1 MLTSPSRPVRVS
13 RASVRRVP
21 STKATR
27 RGRSALVGQCAT
39 NAPPS
44 STSSHSTAWVVH
56 GWIRRHHRRR
66 PAAAVHGWIRRHHRR
81 HPSRIA
87 ESQPRRAFE
96 TGRSASG
103 SPGTRVSGCR
113 VDAAGDAPPKAPPAV
128 REFTRA
134 RTSAQGAPATTTGT
148 KVATGGGRRAA
159 QPCRAQSQPERPGSR
174 RRGPRVPRLP
184 FPTGHG

>member
-1 MLTSPSRPVRVS
+1 MRVGGLDTLRAYDDAVTDHDTEKADPYPAPVDHTALS
-13 RASVRRVP
+13 G
-21 STKATR
+21 
-27 RGRSALVGQCAT
+27 GR
-39 NAPPS
+39 
-44 STSSHSTAWVVH
+44 
-56 GWIRRHHRRR
+56 
-66 PAAAVHGWIRRHHRR
+66 AAAVHGWIRRHHRRR

-113 VDAAGDAPPKAPPAV
+113 VDAAGDAPPKAPPTV